1 MLSRGDNKLD
11 IHGRIPSHVGII
23 MDGNGRWA
31 ESRGL
36 PRIEGHRRGSE
47 RVKEIVEVSLDIGIK
62 CITLYA
68 FSTENWQRPKSE
80 VSMLMKLL
88 ELYLKN
94 ELSKLVKKG
103 IVFRTIGETW
113 RLPEN
118 IQKLIKDTTE
128 MTASNKGM
136 TLVAALSY
144 SSRNEITR
152 GIKKIIASGIKPE
165 EVTEDLVTSSL
176 DTDGLPQPDL
186 IIRTSGERRLS
197 NFLLWQSAYAELYF
211 TDVLWPDFD
220 KEEFMLALQ
229 DFQGRERRFGSL
241 PVSSNAS

>member
-1 MLSRGDNKLD
+1 LD

-47 RVKEIVEVSLDIGIK
+47 RVKEIVEISRDIGIK
-62 CITLYA
+62 CLTLYA

-128 MTASNKGM
+128 ITASNKGM
-136 TLVAALSY
+136 TLIAALSY
-144 SSRNEITR
+144 SGRNEITR
-152 GIKKIIASGIKPE
+152 GIKRIMASGITPE
-165 EVTEDLVTSSL
+165 EVTEDLVNSSL
-176 DTDGLPQPDL
+176 DTKGLPQPDL

-211 TDVLWPDFD
+211 TDVFWPDFD